1 MRFKQGRRGGRVEKA
16 RGERPG
22 GRADAEDGGAGEA
35 ERLCPSL
42 QSGHFDGQ
50 RWRLTGVEE
59 EEFP

>member
-1 MRFKQGRRGGRVEKA
+1 MGKA
-16 RGERPG
+16 RGGRPG

-35 ERLCPSL
+35 ERLCLLL
-42 QSGHFDGQ
+42 QLGHFDGQ